1 MKRCLARL
9 CPAIRGA
16 LGLLSMALAPYAG
29 LAQTTNEIQVAY
41 TACRFAPDEGWRTRG
56 DAMGNTSLAG
66 REWEYDFTQ
75 GAPWLSLVPADRTL
89 PGAPERFRLRVYGA
103 ARGHPVVVSLH
114 THFMT
119 FHKRVGE
126 FTGVGDQEL
135 VFDGPP
141 GPGWEWF
148 GGENDGKIHGP
159 LRLGE
164 VRLEAS
170 GLRDRG
176 RLEMLSMTAEGKCP
190 ADRLCAMTADAYP
203 RPKDRAF
210 RVQIQSLAR
219 ENLYGALAWT
229 VRDWQKK
236 ELDHGQRQIVL
247 PILGAAAQIDIP
259 VAGLKGKL
267 QFAEAE
273 FELQI
278 EGQQHPRVQAY
289 WLNPPKS
296 DGGGE
301 LRPESPFGMGLYLG
315 RFGPEEMEKTA
326 LRAQEAGVKWS
337 REDFSWP
344 AIEPRAGQ
352 YEWGFTDQLVACAR
366 RHGVTVYAIVASWP
380 DWVKAYTPEGIDRYA
395 AFLRVLVNRYKDRI
409 KQWEIWN
416 EPNIFF
422 WQGTKEQYAEL
433 LTRSYQAIKETDP
446 GAEVLGLSTAGI
458 DSKYIQWMIEKSVPF
473 DALTIHPYR
482 TTFEDR
488 AFLEDLTKVSELVR
502 RPDGR
507 RRPVW
512 LTELGWATHV
522 PHPVVRQDFAPNSQ
536 RTQAEIL
543 ARAYLCAMASGV
555 EPRTFWYDFR
565 DDGDDPF
572 YFEHNLGIMR
582 VDTRPKTAFLA
593 YQTMTRS
600 LEGLRYAGPIEAGA
614 GNFAYRFADLRRS
627 GHQVYAVWN
636 PRQDTTVE
644 LKVAGR
650 RVKVINTIGETS
662 TVETTP
668 IAGEKSRR
676 GVRVALKA
684 GAVVY
689 VQTE

>member
-1 MKRCLARL
+1 MV
-9 CPAIRGA
+9 
-16 LGLLSMALAPYAG
+16 LSLALAPGAG
-29 LAQTTNEIQVAY
+29 FAQATNVFQTTNELQVTY
-41 TACRFAPDEGWRTRG
+41 TACRFAPEEGWRTRG
-56 DAMGNTSLAG
+56 EAMGNTRLTG
-66 REWEYDFTQ
+66 REWEYDFAQ

-89 PGAPERFRLRVYGA
+89 PGVPERFRLRVYGA
-103 ARGHPVVVSLH
+103 ARGHPIIVSLH

-126 FTGVGDQEL
+126 FGGVGEQEL

-164 VRLEAS
+164 VRLEAN
-170 GLRDRG
+170 GLRDHG
-176 RLEMLSMTAEGKCP
+176 RLELLGFTVEGKCP

-219 ENLYGALAWT
+219 ENLYGVLEWT

-236 ELDHGQRQIVL
+236 VLDQGQRQIVL
-247 PILGAAAQIDIP
+247 PILGAPAQLDLRVP
-259 VAGLKGKL
+259 GLKGKL

-273 FELQI
+273 FELVI
-278 EGQQHPRVQAY
+278 EGQKHPRVQAY
-289 WLNPPKS
+289 WLNPPTS
-296 DGGGE
+296 VGRAE

-315 RFGPEEMEKTA
+315 RFESQEMERTA
-326 LRAQEAGVKWS
+326 ARAQEAGVKWS
-337 REDFSWP
+337 REDFRWS

-352 YEWGFTDQLVACAR
+352 YEWAFTDELVACAR
-366 RHGVTVYAIVASWP
+366 RRGITVYAIVASWP
-380 DWVKAYTPEGIDRYA
+380 DWTKAYTPEGIDRYV
-395 AFLRVLVNRYKDRI
+395 AFLRVLVNRYHDRI

-433 LTRSYQAIKETDP
+433 LTKSYQAIKEVDP

-458 DSKYIQWMIEKSVPF
+458 DSKYIQWMIDHQAPF
-473 DALTIHPYR
+473 DVLTIHPYR
-482 TTFEDR
+482 KTFEDQ
-488 AFLEDLTKVSELVR
+488 AFMDDLKKVSDLVR

-522 PHPVVRQDFAPNSQ
+522 PHPVVRQDFEPNSQ

-543 ARAYLCAMASGV
+543 ARAYLCALASGV

-572 YFEHNLGIMR
+572 YFEHNLGILRADM
-582 VDTRPKTAFLA
+582 RPKAAFLA
-593 YQTMTRS
+593 YQTLTRS
-600 LEGLRYAGPIEAGA
+600 LEGLRYAGAVEVGA
-614 GNFAYRFADLRRS
+614 GTFAYRFAAPRRS
-627 GHQVYAVWN
+627 SHQVCAVWN
-636 PRQDTTVE
+636 PKQDATIE
-644 LKVAGR
+644 LKVTGR
-650 RVKVINTIGETS
+650 RAKVTNTIGETS
-662 TVETTP
+662 TVETARIP
-668 IAGEKSRR
+668 GEKALRS
-676 GVRVALKA
+676 VRVTLKA

-689 VQTE
+689 VETE